1 MTPGEDAIAWARK
14 SICQPVYCIAIVGA
28 AIYALVVM
36 VRLAQRQQM
45 LTYIRTGNRPVRVR

>member
-1 MTPGEDAIAWARK
+1 MRPGEDAIAWVRK
-14 SICQPVYCIAIVGA
+14 SICQPVYGIAIVGA

-45 LTYIRTGNRPVRVR
+45 LTYIRTGNRPVRAR

>member
-1 MTPGEDAIAWARK
+1 MTPVEDAIAW
-14 SICQPVYCIAIVGA
+14 SICQRVYCIAIVGA

-45 LTYIRTGNRPVRVR
+45 LTYIRTGNRPVRAR